1 MDRYETQDKRRART
15 GGKNILKLLKI
26 ILKINKY
33 NNINNIINLIVNINN
48 IKLLSLFQ
56 VLQSYAFYLHPL
68 IHVLD
73 FFAVLSLDS
82 VFYFYFIR

>member
-1 MDRYETQDKRRART
+1 MKSNREKFFL
-15 GGKNILKLLKI
+15 GHPV
-26 ILKINKY
+26 
-33 NNINNIINLIVNINN
+33 VNINN
-48 IKLLSLFQ
+48 IKLLSFFQ